1 MAAKVAK
8 PPEPTAI
15 ERRLQEHQAEVA
27 RLRAEFGDPAEA
39 LDAFIRENFTRE
51 AVIEAYEEYLSGK
64 HGLPEPVD
72 DTRPDG

>member
-15 ERRLQEHQAEVA
+15 ERRLQEHQAEIA

-39 LDAFIRENFTRE
+39 LDAFIRETFNRE
-51 AVIEAYEEYLSGK
+51 AIIETYEEYLNEG
-64 HGLPEPVD
+64 HGSPEPNED
-72 DTRPDG
+72 LGPDG